1 MGGHNSVVAGELPF
15 SIKHLFYCDFK
26 LVDNNENY
34 ESVSSCKRLCN
45 HLKVSELYLSCHEN
59 VDDHAVAS
67 NGNEAEKTDGETQ
80 EAMPQWVHG
89 RELIPGNI
97 RLMIILLW

>member
-1 MGGHNSVVAGELPF
+1 MKTTSPFRHAKDSVIIF
-15 SIKHLFYCDFK
+15 
-26 LVDNNENY
+26 
-34 ESVSSCKRLCN
+34 
-45 HLKVSELYLSCHEN
+45 KVSELYLSCHEN